1 MSSRSHKDVELTGVG
16 CHLDVRDQEKESWRN
31 SAWLED
37 EGIIHHCLENNGA
50 SEEQQWIQLWTCWV
64 WGVCG

>member
-1 MSSRSHKDVELTGVG
+1 MSSRSHKDVELIGVG

-31 SAWLED
+31 SAWLEG

-50 SEEQQWIQLWTCWV
+50 SEEQQ
-64 WGVCG
+64 